1 MDFRLGVVEV
11 DQTRPDRDHFQ
22 HNRMEKEFGYK
33 PHSGPLAGWIVTGR
47 YEVVASRLIIS
58 HMYIVPSDENEVP
71 ANGITGQL
79 LKSIRPSRFVD
90 WVKNDET
97 DWLNWL
103 EARLAEVPEDQRNR
117 HDDLKVAYR
126 LRDEARTLTS
136 APRAGPTGK
145 RGTPRLADDYL
156 RGLAALH
163 VDEIDADGSWGAVR
177 RLAERLDKP
186 YETIK
191 DQLSKARRRE
201 LYPKPMYETDREET
215 L

>member
-1 MDFRLGVVEV
+1 MS
-11 DQTRPDRDHFQ
+11 
-22 HNRMEKEFGYK
+22 NEFGYR
-33 PHSGPLAGWIVTGR
+33 PSSGPLAGWVVTAH
-47 YEVVASRLIIS
+47 YEVVAGRLVINY
-58 HMYIVPSDENEVP
+58 MRIVPSDENAVP

-79 LKSIRPSRFVD
+79 LKSIRPSRLMD
-90 WVKNDET
+90 WVKVDET
-97 DWLNWL
+97 EWLDWL
-103 EARLAEVPEDQRNR
+103 EARLEEVPEDQRNR

-163 VDEIDADGSWGAVR
+163 IDEIDADGSWGAVT
-177 RLAERLDKP
+177 RLAESLDKP

-191 DQLSKARRRE
+191 DQLAKARKRD
-201 LYPKPMYETDREET
+201 LYPKPMDETDREET